1 MKRAVDEFE
10 HHDWFGVE
18 RLAGGAG
25 LKADAG
31 ERLPG
36 GDEVGEAGDVV
47 SAYASAL
54 VDPGSGQGAV
64 DSAVELGRR
73 VGIDGDIG
81 KVGELAELNL
91 PPPAEADPVRRA
103 PTPRCA
109 SDMRT
114 CRFASP

>member
-91 PPPAEADPVRRA
+91 PPTAEADPVSRA
-103 PTPRCA
+103 STPGVP
-109 SDMRT
+109 RT
-114 CRFASP
+114 